1 MRGMVS
7 MTDVK
12 ISHKIKDKENYMIYC
27 LSTTNLDI
35 CLDIM
40 VTSIIGGAFQD
51 PYSHANLIVY

>member
-1 MRGMVS
+1 

-12 ISHKIKDKENYMIYC
+12 ISHKIKDKANYMIYC

-40 VTSIIGGAFQD
+40 VTSITGGAFQD
-51 PYSHANLIVY
+51 PYSHAHLIVY